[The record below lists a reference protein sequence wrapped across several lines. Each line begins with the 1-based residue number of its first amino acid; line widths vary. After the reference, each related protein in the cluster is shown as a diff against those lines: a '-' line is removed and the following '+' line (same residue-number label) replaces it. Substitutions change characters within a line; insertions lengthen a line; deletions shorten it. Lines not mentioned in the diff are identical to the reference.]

1 MQRRNT
7 RIYKKLN
14 GDMKHYLW
22 LMLAAVLMASCATT
36 RRTSEL
42 RETHVAKDSVVTR
55 DSIVAR
61 DSVVI
66 RYETRVKDSTVVKDS
81 VVLTIDQAGNVVK
94 SEHYRNMEHNRD
106 QNRDTAN
113 ESRHEE
119 TQKGST
125 MQTSSEVLNHW
136 AEKSEKTRMGVPWYV
151 WIAGGVLVGCVA
163 GIVWFGTVGWKKV

>member
-1 MQRRNT
+1 
-7 RIYKKLN
+7 
-14 GDMKHYLW
+14 MKHYLW

-42 RETHVAKDSVVTR
+42 RETHVAKDSVTITDSVVT
-55 DSIVAR
+55 R

-81 VVLTIDQAGNVVK
+81 VVLTIDQTGNVVK
-94 SEHYRNMEHNRD
+94 REHYRNTDRNRE

-119 TQKGST
+119 TQKGANT
-125 MQTSSEVLNHW
+125 QMSSEALTHW
-136 AEKSEKTRMGVPWYV
+136 AEKSVKMRMGVPWYV
-151 WIAGGVLVGCVA
+151 WLAGGVLLCVVC
-163 GIVWFGTVGWKKV
+163 GIMWFVTFGWKKV